1 MREAHPVG
9 KCGESCPKFN
19 TLTGEIK
26 GYMVDNKKIN
36 WYVAHTRVNQELWIK
51 KKLDELGIEN
61 FLPQEEQVR
70 ETPCLILKK
79 LTCSTS
85 KLMSVA
91 TKSSGLSRHTIE
103 EKIEA
108 VRQRIFQES
117 SFREL
122 QERHGICSA
131 TLSVWIKKYK
141 AEVLR
146 RFPVKDLPLYV
157 LKYQETMTT
166 EEENELTRL
175 RRENEDLKLLHEAN
189 LLMIDM
195 AKERFGID
203 IKKNYEEMLSGGCLK
218 EVPGVKGNDE

>member
-1 MREAHPVG
+1 
-9 KCGESCPKFN
+9 
-19 TLTGEIK
+19 
-26 GYMVDNKKIN
+26 
-36 WYVAHTRVNQELWIK
+36 
-51 KKLDELGIEN
+51 
-61 FLPQEEQVR
+61 
-70 ETPCLILKK
+70 
-79 LTCSTS
+79 
-85 KLMSVA
+85 MSVA

-157 LKYQETMTT
+157 LKYQETMT
-166 EEENELTRL
+166 
-175 RRENEDLKLLHEAN
+175 
-189 LLMIDM
+189 IDM